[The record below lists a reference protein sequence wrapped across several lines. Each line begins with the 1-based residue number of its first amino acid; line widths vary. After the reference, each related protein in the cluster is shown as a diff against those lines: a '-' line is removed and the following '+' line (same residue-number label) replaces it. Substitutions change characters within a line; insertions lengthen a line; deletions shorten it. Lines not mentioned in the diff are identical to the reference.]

1 MVAARG
7 QGGRAP
13 FDGPGGPRARPGSGG
28 SAGFQYPPPNTRLP
42 FNRAHL
48 CWGLSRAQGPARPW
62 GVAPGSPA
70 QPRARRE
77 EAAVPAPGRVV
88 RGLGRSPSRLLGSGP
103 PAGCTVPPGPR
114 RVWAPAQ
121 DVCTQRVGT
130 SAPSARPRV
139 WPRGLPRSRL
149 HLKGTGLAQLLGVV
163 LRSRSFRNPAR
174 LEGAAERGPGSP
186 SFLSEPSFGQK
197 PLSPRCQ
204 RLGLHRVSRALC
216 PSGVRSQRCGTPR
229 KSGCF

>member
-1 MVAARG
+1 MVVAARG

-28 SAGFQYPPPNTRLP
+28 SAGFQYPPAFQQSPPLLGSLP
-42 FNRAHL
+42 SA
-48 CWGLSRAQGPARPW
+48 GTGPPVGRGPGKPRPATCSARGGCGPGPW
-62 GVAPGSPA
+62 AGGQRPREVA
-70 QPRARRE
+70 E
-77 EAAVPAPGRVV
+77 PAPGLRAASWLHSPAGTTQ
-88 RGLGRSPSRLLGSGP
+88 GLGSR
-103 PAGCTVPPGPR
+103 PR
-114 RVWAPAQ
+114 RLHAAGR
-121 DVCTQRVGT
+121 DFR
-130 SAPSARPRV
+130 SLARPRV

>member
-1 MVAARG
+1 MDQVVL
-7 QGGRAP
+7 
-13 FDGPGGPRARPGSGG
+13 GPGLAQVALQVS
-28 SAGFQYPPPNTRLP
+28 NTRLP

-130 SAPSARPRV
+130 SAPSHGQGCG
-139 WPRGLPRSRL
+139 RGAFPDPGFILR
-149 HLKGTGLAQLLGVV
+149 AQDSLN
-163 LRSRSFRNPAR
+163 S
-174 LEGAAERGPGSP
+174 
-186 SFLSEPSFGQK
+186 
-197 PLSPRCQ
+197 
-204 RLGLHRVSRALC
+204 
-216 PSGVRSQRCGTPR
+216 
-229 KSGCF
+229 

>member
-1 MVAARG
+1 MVVTVAARG

-28 SAGFQYPPPNTRLP
+28 SAGFQYPPAFQQSPPLLGSLP
-42 FNRAHL
+42 SA
-48 CWGLSRAQGPARPW
+48 GTGPPVGRGPGKPRPATCSARGGCGPGPW
-62 GVAPGSPA
+62 AGGQRP
-70 QPRARRE
+70 
-77 EAAVPAPGRVV
+77 
-88 RGLGRSPSRLLGSGP
+88 PSRLLGSGP